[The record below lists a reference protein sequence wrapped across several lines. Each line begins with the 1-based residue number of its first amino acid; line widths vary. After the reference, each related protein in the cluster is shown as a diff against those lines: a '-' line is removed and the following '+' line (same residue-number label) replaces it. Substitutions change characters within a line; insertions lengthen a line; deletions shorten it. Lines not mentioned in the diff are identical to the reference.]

1 MLIAGEASGDMLA
14 AELVQALRLELLD
27 AEAIPTTDFQPL
39 HASLEPRFFG
49 AGGPRLAAAGM
60 DLAFDMTAHS
70 VIGLSGVLKNYFNFR
85 RLFVRLYN
93 LALDRQ
99 PDAIICVDF
108 SGFNSRFAHGIR
120 QYVRGRSGWFHDW
133 RPKVVQYVS
142 PQVWASRPG
151 RVYRMAQ
158 DYDLLLSIL
167 PFEKPWYARRVPQ
180 LRVEFVGHPIVDR
193 HANARRGMPNA
204 QCLPG
209 PSPVVQRSSSPM
221 VLLLPGSRPEELS
234 RHLPVMIQALAIMR
248 AQIHHLRARLVLPTP
263 TLVGQA
269 KALGLPA
276 NLEVQS
282 GGLAES
288 LAEADVSL
296 ASTGTVTL
304 ECAYFGV
311 PTVAL
316 YKASWTNYHIAKRI
330 VKVRYLAM
338 PNLLAEEQ
346 VFPEFI
352 QQAATPQNIA
362 GAALEFLAD
371 EGRRN
376 RIKSKLAQVIGS
388 LGGPGASR
396 RAARAIVHL
405 LVGHSLSHPMGEG
418 QGEGAQPAAAP
429 AMAHG
434 P

>member
-1 MLIAGEASGDMLA
+1 MA
-14 AELVQALRLELLD
+14 ARTISRSPA
-27 AEAIPTTDFQPL
+27 
-39 HASLEPRFFG
+39 
-49 AGGPRLAAAGM
+49 
-60 DLAFDMTAHS
+60 
-70 VIGLSGVLKNYFNFR
+70 VL
-85 RLFVRLYN
+85 
-93 LALDRQ
+93 
-99 PDAIICVDF
+99 
-108 SGFNSRFAHGIR
+108 
-120 QYVRGRSGWFHDW
+120 
-133 RPKVVQYVS
+133 
-142 PQVWASRPG
+142 
-151 RVYRMAQ
+151 
-158 DYDLLLSIL
+158 
-167 PFEKPWYARRVPQ
+167 
-180 LRVEFVGHPIVDR
+180 
-193 HANARRGMPNA
+193 
-204 QCLPG
+204 
-209 PSPVVQRSSSPM
+209 
-221 VLLLPGSRPEELS
+221 
-234 RHLPVMIQALAIMR
+234 
-248 AQIHHLRARLVLPTP
+248 
-263 TLVGQA
+263 
-269 KALGLPA
+269 
-276 NLEVQS
+276 
-282 GGLAES
+282 
-288 LAEADVSL
+288 LAEADVAL

-316 YKASWTNYHIAKRI
+316 YKASWTNYQIAKRI

-405 LVGHSLSHPMGEG
+405 LVGRSLFHPMGEG
-418 QGEGAQPAAAP
+418 QGEGAQPAASP

>member
-1 MLIAGEASGDMLA
+1 
-14 AELVQALRLELLD
+14 
-27 AEAIPTTDFQPL
+27 
-39 HASLEPRFFG
+39 
-49 AGGPRLAAAGM
+49 
-60 DLAFDMTAHS
+60 
-70 VIGLSGVLKNYFNFR
+70 
-85 RLFVRLYN
+85 
-93 LALDRQ
+93 
-99 PDAIICVDF
+99 
-108 SGFNSRFAHGIR
+108 
-120 QYVRGRSGWFHDW
+120 
-133 RPKVVQYVS
+133 
-142 PQVWASRPG
+142 
-151 RVYRMAQ
+151 MAR

-167 PFEKPWYARRVPQ
+167 PFEKLWYARRVPQ

-193 HANARRGMPNA
+193 HANAEGGMSIP
-204 QCLPG
+204 QSPPT
-209 PSPVVQRSSSPM
+209 PSSVLRRSSLPM
-221 VLLLPGSRPEELS
+221 VLLLPGSRPEELR
-234 RHLPVMIQALAIMR
+234 RHLPVVIGALAIMR
-248 AQIHHLRARLVLPTP
+248 ARIHNLRARLVLPTP

-269 KALGLPA
+269 KALGLPG

-288 LAEADVSL
+288 LAEADVAL

-304 ECAYFGV
+304 ECAYFAV

-316 YKASWTNYHIAKRI
+316 YKASWTNYQIAKRI
-330 VKVRYLAM
+330 VKIRYLAM

-405 LVGHSLSHPMGEG
+405 LVGHSLSHPMGGG

-429 AMAHG
+429 AMAQG